1 MRRKR
6 TILATRLALAANI
19 LEILGIIAFSIA
31 MFLIYAIV
39 SAFTEGFTGENSF
52 LIVFKMGAAP
62 LLFALFMVIFV
73 ITLIASGRKTKGYA
87 EYSAE
92 DYKNKSLLI
101 KTFII
106 FSYFV
111 ALIITFVTFW
121 FYFSLTSPELYLIL
135 IPFYAVICLG
145 LTIASSVLLTLD
157 MKEAN
162 KMVKQNAFK
171 QISTTLYNQQSN
183 NENKE
188 K

>member
-73 ITLIASGRKTKGYA
+73 ITLIVSGRKTKGYA

-101 KTFII
+101 KTFIT

-145 LTIASSVLLTLD
+145 LTIASSVLLMLD

-183 NENKE
+183 IENKE